1 MSDGEA
7 FWGVKRKKFLC
18 RHTTNR
24 SYRRKVRP
32 NQYKKNLRE
41 S

>member
-1 MSDGEA
+1 MSPVSDGEV
-7 FWGVKRKKFLC
+7 FWGVKRKKFFS

-32 NQYKKNLRE
+32 NK
-41 S
+41 